1 MEKLTAYLEDNLS
14 HPNISFS
21 EVDLVECIILITVL
35 QPEHETGGG
44 VPVAINAKKLR
55 KVLMCRNPEN
65 GGFRPCFLTISFY
78 KCSELTVKCVGFI
91 KRKCHF

>member
-21 EVDLVECIILITVL
+21 EVDLVECITVL
-35 QPEHETGGG
+35 QPEHEAGGG
-44 VPVAINAKKLR
+44 VSVAINAKNLR
-55 KVLMCRNPEN
+55 KVLMCRNSEN

-78 KCSELTVKCVGFI
+78 KCSELTVKCVSFI